1 MQAFHHFTTTP
12 QCFTQGAL
20 QNIQPST
27 ILLTHP
33 LRLEILQHS
42 LIIAKSKYPLIKAY
56 GSLDF
61 GPEFITNY
69 PAGSVSPCEQA
80 RHLTRSIQAHTDA
93 PQKTKA
99 GIGVRTTNWVPNES
113 PVHQTDLEFW
123 RWNQPQTVNV
133 NKIEAGIDIRT
144 TIMLRNAPNRV
155 DFGDLKLFLDDTS
168 EGHYDFSSMGMF
180 PDVSDRFR

>member
-1 MQAFHHFTTTP
+1 MRYVHPAASGMADLVAATDDLAISGDNHTTSHHRHGYGARSRGDYTPRRFHS
-12 QCFTQGAL
+12 GYRGGNRGL
-20 QNIQPST
+20 DS
-27 ILLTHP
+27 
-33 LRLEILQHS
+33 RR
-42 LIIAKSKYPLIKAY
+42 
-56 GSLDF
+56 GS
-61 GPEFITNY
+61 
-69 PAGSVSPCEQA
+69 
-80 RHLTRSIQAHTDA
+80 
-93 PQKTKA
+93 
-99 GIGVRTTNWVPNES
+99 NWLSHDS